1 MTFFETM
8 EECMRERGMT
18 YADLSRITG
27 FYPAYFSK
35 LKRGQAKDV
44 TWERGVAII
53 KALGMTP
60 NEFVARMNEDAPA
73 PFIAEG

>member
-1 MTFFETM
+1 MTFYETLAVIM
-8 EECMRERGMT
+8 DEKGLRPRDICER
-18 YADLSRITG
+18 AKI
-27 FYPAYFSK
+27 PAPYMSQ
-35 LKRGQAKDV
+35 LKNGHTKDP

-53 KALGMTP
+53 TALGMTP